1 MCRGTH
7 VTVLGR
13 EELPSFNSG
22 EITHTFN
29 FQAFLHPKGEEEKL
43 SKEMVVKL
51 TKLIHKQR

>member
-29 FQAFLHPKGEEEKL
+29 FQAFLHPRGEEEKL
-43 SKEMVVKL
+43 SKEMVVK
-51 TKLIHKQR
+51 